1 MFINTMTYKKP
12 QSRML
17 VLAIILMRKVLK
29 RPPHPLTGIRKV
41 DGIPLQ
47 NAAEIYLDKIHQGQL
62 KKYEQR
68 VAIAGYACLGLLAIA
83 LLAWAIV
90 LWLYAFSEYH

>member
-1 MFINTMTYKKP
+1 MNTNSMTYKKAP
-12 QSRML
+12 SKLL

-29 RPPHPLTGIRKV
+29 RPAHPLTGIREV

-68 VAIAGYACLGLLAIA
+68 VAIAGYACLGLMTIA

-90 LWLYAFSEYH
+90 LWVYALSEYY